1 LNFELFKHQVEGDGD
16 VYPLSTVGQQWGY
29 YLVVALA
36 ARKYLSIAY
45 DGHHL
50 RGKIGFGVV
59 CDTDDDEFH
68 RMLGI

>member
-1 LNFELFKHQVEGDGD
+1 MLRVFIKYGIERYSD
-16 VYPLSTVGQQWGY
+16 VYPFGICRQQRGY
-29 YLVVALA
+29 NLMVALA
-36 ARKYLSIAY
+36 ARKHLSIAY

-50 RGKIGFGVV
+50 RGKIGVGVV